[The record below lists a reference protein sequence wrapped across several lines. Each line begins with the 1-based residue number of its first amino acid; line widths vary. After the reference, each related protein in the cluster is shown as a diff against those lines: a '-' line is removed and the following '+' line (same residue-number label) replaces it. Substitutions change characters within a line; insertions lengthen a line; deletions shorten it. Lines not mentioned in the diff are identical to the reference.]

1 MMKKKGL
8 TTVLFVIG
16 AVVVLVLVLF
26 AVIVFS
32 GNQITVARCVE
43 TDNYSI
49 SNVGGVDGAQ
59 VAYSTVQVLEKISG
73 TEESSYWV
81 GAALP
86 GTDFS
91 TMGQI
96 LTDKLTQEWDT
107 YDRMTREQR
116 LASSKLWGVVG
127 IQTDTWKECEEA
139 IGFTVYNPLETLD
152 WLNKTGYFGMESTN
166 PGALAKHVQVT
177 ANSAQAA
184 DRKLSE
190 INVTAGYNIGSVRV
204 TLTAILTADTGTYTT
219 GSVSNG
225 YATYEQNI
233 GTTESG
239 VPVLIVTINETNNTE
254 YYDGDYFDPTAYWV
268 KDNVFYILRVFG
280 EEKDKAEIQTIL
292 ERILAGI

>member
-8 TTVLFVIG
+8 TTMLFVIG

-26 AVIVFS
+26 
-32 GNQITVARCVE
+32 
-43 TDNYSI
+43 
-49 SNVGGVDGAQ
+49 DGPQ
-59 VAYSTVQVLEKISG
+59 VAYSTVQVLEKISD
-73 TEESSYWV
+73 TEESSYRV

-96 LTDKLTQEWDT
+96 LTDKFTQEWDT
-107 YDRMTREQR
+107 YDSMTREQR

-152 WLNKTGYFGMESTN
+152 WLNKTGYFGMEGTN
-166 PGALAKHVQVT
+166 PGTPAKHVQVT
-177 ANSAQAA
+177 ANSAHAA
-184 DRKLSE
+184 DRKLGE
-190 INVTAGYNIGSVRV
+190 INVTAGYNTGSVRV
-204 TLTAILTADTGTYTT
+204 TLTAILTADTGTFTT
-219 GSVSNG
+219 GSVCNG

-233 GTTESG
+233 VTTGSG
-239 VPVLIVTINETNNTE
+239 FPVLIMTTNETNNTG

-280 EEKDKAEIQTIL
+280 DEKDKTEIQAIL

>member
-16 AVVVLVLVLF
+16 SVVVLVLF

-32 GNQITVARCVE
+32 GNKITVARRGK

-49 SNVGGVDGAQ
+49 SNVGGVDGPK
-59 VAYSTVQVLEKISG
+59 VAHSTMQVLEKISG
-73 TEESSYWV
+73 TEESSYRV
-81 GAALP
+81 GATLP

-91 TMGQI
+91 SMGQI
-96 LTDKLTQEWDT
+96 LADKLTQEWNT
-107 YDRMTREQR
+107 YDSMTREQR

-152 WLNKTGYFGMESTN
+152 WLNKTGYFGMEGTNTST
-166 PGALAKHVQVT
+166 PAKHIQVT
-177 ANSAQAA
+177 ANSTQAA
-184 DRKLSE
+184 NRKLGE
-190 INVTAGYNIGSVRV
+190 INVTAGYSTDSVRV
-204 TLTAILTADTGTYTT
+204 TLTAILTADAGTFTI
-219 GSVSNG
+219 GSVCNG
-225 YATYEQNI
+225 YATYEQNVV
-233 GTTESG
+233 TTGSG
-239 VPVLIVTINETNNTE
+239 VPVLIMTTNETNNTG
-254 YYDGDYFDPTAYWV
+254 YYDGDYFDPTVYWV

-280 EEKDKAEIQTIL
+280 DEKDKAEIQAIL

>member
-1 MMKKKGL
+1 MKKKI
-8 TTVLFVIG
+8 F
-16 AVVVLVLVLF
+16 AVVVLVLILV
-26 AVIVFS
+26 AVIVFG
-32 GNQITVARCVE
+32 GNLITVARCVE

-49 SNVGGVDGAQ
+49 SHVGGVDGPQ
-59 VAYSTVQVLEKISG
+59 VSHSTVQVLEKISG

-91 TMGQI
+91 TMGQM

-166 PGALAKHVQVT
+166 PGASAKHVQVT

-204 TLTAILTADTGTYTT
+204 TLTVILTADTGTYTT
-219 GSVSNG
+219 CSVCNG

-239 VPVLIVTINETNNTE
+239 VPVLIVTTNETNNTE

-280 EEKDKAEIQTIL
+280 EEMDKAEIQAIL
-292 ERILAGI
+292 DRILAGI